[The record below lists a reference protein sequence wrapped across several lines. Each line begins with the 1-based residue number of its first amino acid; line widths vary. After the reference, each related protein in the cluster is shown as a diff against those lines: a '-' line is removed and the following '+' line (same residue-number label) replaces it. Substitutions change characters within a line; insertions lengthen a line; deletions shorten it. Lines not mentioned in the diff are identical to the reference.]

1 MYNNIHEECGVFG
14 IYKPHN
20 ADVAKTVYYGLN
32 SLQHRGEEAAGIAVN
47 KDRIIK
53 CVKDLGL
60 VSDVFDDGVFDTL
73 GDGNMAI
80 GHVRYSTSGNS
91 TKTNAQ
97 PMLIKHIKGQ
107 MALAH
112 NGNLTNSLELRE
124 ELEQKGCIFHT
135 TSDTEVIS
143 YIITGERLNSPSIE
157 EAVTKAM
164 YKIKGAYSL
173 ILMSPAKL
181 IAARDPM
188 GFKPLCMGEMT
199 DGSIVFAS
207 ESCALSTVGATFV
220 RDILPG
226 EIVVIEK
233 GNIRTIKEHI
243 GRVSHSSMC
252 LFEYIYFSRPD
263 SILDGISAHDFREN
277 AGRSLSLEHP
287 ADADIVIGV
296 PDSGLEAARGFA
308 KEADIPYEIGLIKNK
323 YIGRSFIAPDQGMR
337 VDKVH
342 MKLSAVS
349 SVIKDKRVVLIDDSI
364 VRGTTSKQIV
374 KMVRDAGAKE
384 IHMRISSPPFLNPCY
399 YGTDIDSKENL
410 IACKYT
416 LEEIRDYI
424 GADSLGY
431 LSVDAALSI
440 LHNLS
445 KNDYLEH
452 DGMKVDRG
460 YCTACFDGKY
470 PTDIPKQTD
479 KLRFEI

>member
-1 MYNNIHEECGVFG
+1 
-14 IYKPHN
+14 
-20 ADVAKTVYYGLN
+20 
-32 SLQHRGEEAAGIAVN
+32 
-47 KDRIIK
+47 
-53 CVKDLGL
+53 
-60 VSDVFDDGVFDTL
+60 
-73 GDGNMAI
+73 
-80 GHVRYSTSGNS
+80 
-91 TKTNAQ
+91 
-97 PMLIKHIKGQ
+97 
-107 MALAH
+107 
-112 NGNLTNSLELRE
+112 
-124 ELEQKGCIFHT
+124 
-135 TSDTEVIS
+135 
-143 YIITGERLNSPSIE
+143 
-157 EAVTKAM
+157 
-164 YKIKGAYSL
+164 
-173 ILMSPAKL
+173 MSPAKL

-188 GFKPLCMGEMT
+188 GFKPLCMGEMS
-199 DGSIVFAS
+199 DGSIVFSS
-207 ESCALSTVGATFV
+207 ESCAFATIGAKFV

-226 EIVVIEK
+226 EIVVIEN
-233 GNIRTIKEHI
+233 GNIRTINEHI
-243 GRVSHSSMC
+243 GRVSRSSMC

-277 AGRSLSLEHP
+277 AGRSLSIEHP
-287 ADADIVIGV
+287 VDADIVIGV

-308 KEADIPYEIGLIKNK
+308 KEAGIPYEIGLIKNK
-323 YIGRSFIAPDQGMR
+323 YVGRSFIAPDQGMR

-470 PTDIPKQTD
+470 PTDIPKETD